1 MEWIEVAVSV
11 NREAVEAVSAILMD
25 AGAAGVAIDDPRA
38 LLECSLQ
45 PGSWDY
51 VELPENSDPNG
62 EVIVKAWLQQSD
74 WAAETVIQIQQA
86 VRRLPEYGLEAG
98 SCLVKSEIVLDNDWA
113 TAWKAYYKPLR
124 VGKRLLIR
132 PVWQAVEPTPGE
144 LEIALDPGL
153 AFGTGTHPT
162 TRLCLQLLEDY
173 LQPGCSFLDVGC
185 GSGILT
191 IAAALLGA
199 GSLIAVDLDEQAV
212 TSTKDN
218 LKLNQ
223 LSEKVT
229 VIHGNLTD
237 QVRQPVALITA
248 NIVANAIIAML
259 PDLQRVLLP
268 GGVLLASGII
278 TGRQEDVAAAI
289 RASQLT
295 LLEIRQEGEWI
306 AMAAR
311 KER

>member
-1 MEWIEVAVSV
+1 MEWIEVAISV
-11 NREAVEAVSAILMD
+11 NREAVEAASAILME
-25 AGAAGVAIDDPRA
+25 AGATGVAIDDPRA

-51 VELPENSDPNG
+51 VELPENPDPNG

-86 VRRLPEYGLEAG
+86 VRRLPEYGLDAG
-98 SCLVKSEIVLDNDWA
+98 SCQVKSEIVVDNDWA

-124 VGKRLLIR
+124 VGKKLLIR
-132 PVWQAVEPTPGE
+132 PVWEAVDPTPGE

-237 QVRQPVALITA
+237 QVKQPVALITA

-278 TGRQEDVAAAI
+278 TGRQEDVAAAMQ
-289 RASQLT
+289 AAQLT
-295 LLEIRQEGEWI
+295 ILEIRQEGEWVAI
-306 AMAAR
+306 AAR
-311 KER
+311 KVR